1 MNELSVIRAFYIAM
15 VASIFI
21 FSGCSKDFL
30 RSYDNRIVGTWR
42 ITDVNRNGLG
52 GSTSDLP
59 FTSGTFT
66 FFDNGSLEYTNSA
79 NVLFKG
85 SWDIVKKPQD
95 DQRVKSLQLTAVDF
109 TNQQVLTQYYDEMNF
124 TGTNH
129 FKATITSSFHTYVT
143 HFRR

>member
-1 MNELSVIRAFYIAM
+1 MKRIYTAM
-15 VASIFI
+15 VASVFI

-30 RSYDNRIVGTWR
+30 KSYDNRIVGIWS
-42 ITDVNRNGLG
+42 ITDVNRIGFG

-59 FTSGTFT
+59 FTSGIFT
-66 FFDNGSLEYTNSA
+66 FYDNGSLEYTNSA

-85 SWDIVKKPQD
+85 SWDIVKKIQG
-95 DQRVKSLQLTAVDF
+95 DQHVKSLQITAIDF
-109 TNQQVLTQYYDEMNF
+109 TNQQVFTQYYDEVNF

-129 FKATITSSFHTYVT
+129 FKATINSGFHTYVT